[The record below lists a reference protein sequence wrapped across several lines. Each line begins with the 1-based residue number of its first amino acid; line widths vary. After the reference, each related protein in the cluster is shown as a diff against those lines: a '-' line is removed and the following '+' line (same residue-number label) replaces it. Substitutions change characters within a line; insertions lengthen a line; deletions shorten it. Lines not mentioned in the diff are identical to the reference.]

1 MSKGSSGTNTVQTQS
16 APPAAFMQ
24 AYQNSVNQA
33 TQVAGQPLQTFQGNT
48 VAPINA
54 EQLQGI
60 NGGINNAAQYAQPD
74 INSAAGYI
82 GASTA
87 PLLPGIAGYLQEA
100 QGAYES
106 AGNENFGAA
115 IAPTQ
120 QAAGNAYGAAAAQD
134 FGGYINPAI
143 SNVDNTNFGSYV
155 NPAIG
160 AASGVFGQAGN
171 GITTNNPVNAAQI
184 AQYESPYTQSVVNA
198 TQAQFNNQNAQ
209 QQQQVAGNAISNGA
223 FGGDRSAV
231 AAGITAGQQQLAQAP
246 VIAGLENQGY
256 SQALGEANT
265 QQQTL
270 LQQQTAQQQA
280 QLAGAQGELSA
291 GQLGLT
297 SQQAGVQSQL
307 AAGQLGLTAQQAAAN
322 NQLAVGQGETALG
335 NQNLAATQ
343 AAEQA
348 QIQAGQG
355 ISALGQTALGANE
368 ANAWLNSQAGY
379 GMANLGNETYQQQLG
394 QGEAELGAGSTI
406 QSNTQANL
414 NVPYQNFLA
423 QQAYPFQTTQYLAN
437 IAEGLGGASGG
448 QSSTTSPGPSTASQ
462 IAGTGIAGA
471 GILGL
476 TGAFGSTGWLTG
488 LLNRGGGIGRA
499 PGGSIP
505 GIDPSNPNS
514 ININVVPNVSAAPGH
529 MGIPHAPQA
538 GNGNQTN
545 PLQML
550 GTVNS
555 LRTLSN
561 DINGMHN
568 NGNAGGPDLP
578 VPPIPPEGAEGG
590 GLGMMS
596 PPDPNI
602 GISQGA
608 ELGGGAGFAS
618 GGIVQFP
625 SHLTRMPGTGNHGI
639 TANSNMPHM
648 GAGLPKMKLA
658 AGGGADFDPDD
669 DVPPPVLPS
678 NIDPTG
684 LPPVGDNA
692 GITGGGP
699 PPPPPAAA
707 DAGGMGGITAASQS
721 ANGIAAQP
729 TDTGSATSPWQA
741 LLATGLGIMGGT
753 SPHAAVNIGRGGME
767 GLQFNEQ
774 QRARAEQQN
783 LARMSQQEIA
793 KYHSGELDLR
803 GQQLAQT
810 GDLTKAQMAQTMT
823 LKQAEMAQQMALHK
837 MQIGMEGARLAEE
850 KAFHQ
855 ESLTPPEVRIFNA
868 YSKMSPEDQQHF
880 AQLNMAQKGIPD
892 ITGGA
897 AAGTSSA
904 AVPPSAMPSS
914 PKAPEDALPSD
925 VQAPPP
931 AARNDQF
938 LSSLNPQY
946 QPMVKA
952 LAEGR
957 MAMPA
962 KPTPLQ
968 QQLIAAAGQYDPTF
982 DATDF
987 NKRSGTAKDFAS
999 GQSAKA
1005 ITSINTATAHLS
1017 SLSDQMDALHNGDIP
1032 LVNSISNWIK
1042 TNTGQSAPTTAT
1054 ETRDAV
1060 ANELRKVFATTG
1072 GGGLEELKDWQS
1084 HFPINGSPTQQK
1096 DAIRQAVDLMQPRME
1111 SLAHQWN
1118 VGMGTN
1124 HQGLDL
1130 LSPSARDSW
1139 QKLTGAASPV
1149 SSAPA
1154 PTYNRP
1160 AGSGATQR
1168 PMQAPVDATPVRV
1181 GSPAEAA
1188 KLPSGTHFLDPNGI
1202 MRMVP

>member
-1 MSKGSSGTNTVQTQS
+1 MSKGSSGTNTVTQS
-16 APPAAFMQ
+16 SQPPAAFMQ

-33 TQVAGQPLQTFQGNT
+33 TQVAGQPLQTYTGNT
-48 VAPINA
+48 VAPINN

-60 NGGINNAAQYAQPD
+60 NGGINNAATWAQPYLNSAQTD
-74 INSAAGYI
+74 IN
-82 GASTA
+82 ASTA
-87 PLLPGIAGYLQEA
+87 PLLPGIAGYLGES
-100 QGAYES
+100 QGAYEN
-106 AGNENFGAA
+106 AGNVNFAGA

-143 SNVDNTNFGSYV
+143 
-155 NPAIG
+155 G
-160 AASGVFGQAGN
+160 AANGIYGQAGN
-171 GITTNNPVNAAQI
+171 GITVNNPVGAAQI

-209 QQQQVAGNAISNGA
+209 QQQQVAGNAISQGA

-270 LQQQTAQQQA
+270 LQQQQAQQNA
-280 QLAGAQGELSA
+280 QLAGAQGILA
-291 GQLGLT
+291 G
-297 SQQAGVQSQL
+297 
-307 AAGQLGLTAQQAAAN
+307 GQLGLTAQQAAAN
-322 NQLAVGQGETALG
+322 NQLAVGQGQVALG
-335 NQNLAATQ
+335 NQSLSAAQ
-343 AAEQA
+343 AQEQG

-355 ISALGQTALGANE
+355 IAALGQTALGANE
-368 ANAWLNSQAGY
+368 ANAWLSSQAGY
-379 GMANLGNETYQQQLG
+379 GLANLGNESYQQQLG
-394 QGEAELGAGSTI
+394 AGEAQLQAGNAI
-406 QSNTQANL
+406 QQNTQANL

-448 QSSTTSPGPSTASQ
+448 SSSTTSPGPSVGSQ
-462 IAGTGIAGA
+462 VAGTALTGA
-471 GILGL
+471 GLLGL
-476 TGAFGSTGWLTG
+476 TGAFGSTGYLTG
-488 LLNRGGGIGRA
+488 AGGLLGGAASGIEDLGLFAARGGGIGRA
-499 PGGSIP
+499 PGGSVP
-505 GIDPSNPNS
+505 GIDPSNPNA
-514 ININVVPNVSAAPGH
+514 ININVVPNASGMASPGH
-529 MGIPHAPQA
+529 MGIPHAPNQA
-538 GNGNQTN
+538 NTQGQN

-550 GTVNS
+550 GTINS
-555 LRTLSN
+555 IRNMSN
-561 DINGMHN
+561 DVN
-568 NGNAGGPDLP
+568 NIGSGTGSMQHHMQPP
-578 VPPIPPEGAEGG
+578 V
-590 GLGMMS
+590 
-596 PPDPNI
+596 DPNI
-602 GISQGA
+602 GISAGA
-608 ELGGGAGFAS
+608 DLGGGAGFAS
-618 GGIVQFP
+618 GGIVSFP
-625 SHLTRMPGTGNHGI
+625 SHLTRMPGTGNRGI
-639 TANSNMPHM
+639 TANSNIPHM
-648 GAGLPKMKLA
+648 GGMGMPKMKLA
-658 AGGGADFDPDD
+658 AGGAADFDPID
-669 DVPPPVLPS
+669 DVPPPVVPG

-721 ANGIAAQP
+721 ANDIAARP

-904 AVPPSAMPSS
+904 VVPPSAMPSS

-938 LSSLNPQY
+938 LSSLSPQY

-1005 ITSINTATAHLS
+1005 ITSINTATSHLS

-1160 AGSGATQR
+1160 AGIAGTQR